1 MGRRLRPLDG
11 QYANS
16 PLAEYLNGLCRE
28 RGLSLRSASL
38 AAGLGEA
45 TLGNIVRGYRRPD
58 PATIKKI
65 ATYFNIS
72 EDALLEMA
80 GHRTVNYNGQL
91 NEITDPELRLYLAP
105 EKINRLSSRDLA
117 FLKATLRHL
126 LQE

>member
-1 MGRRLRPLDG
+1 
-11 QYANS
+11 
-16 PLAEYLNGLCRE
+16 
-28 RGLSLRSASL
+28 
-38 AAGLGEA
+38 
-45 TLGNIVRGYRRPD
+45 
-58 PATIKKI
+58 
-65 ATYFNIS
+65 
-72 EDALLEMA
+72 MA